1 MSLHL
6 TKPKWHRG
14 PVVATEQGWVNP
26 INNEVLIAIGNLKS
40 KLEAEGK
47 VDTVISLHVQLPISE
62 ATHEPVINVEI
73 INEPVILESKEVKM
87 EVQEKNKK
95 VIGKKPKIIGEVVER
110 DLTKQI
116 IAEVVEYDIEQN
128 VIAE

>member
-40 KLEAEGK
+40 KLEAEEK
-47 VDTVISLHVQLPISE
+47 IDSVISLHVQLPISE
-62 ATHEPVINVEI
+62 AIPEPVINVEV
-73 INEPVILESKEVKM
+73 INEPVVVESKEVKM

-95 VIGKKPKIIGEVVER
+95 LVGKKPKIIGEIVEQ
-110 DLTKQI
+110 DLSKQI
-116 IAEVVEYDIEQN
+116 IAEVVEYDLEKT